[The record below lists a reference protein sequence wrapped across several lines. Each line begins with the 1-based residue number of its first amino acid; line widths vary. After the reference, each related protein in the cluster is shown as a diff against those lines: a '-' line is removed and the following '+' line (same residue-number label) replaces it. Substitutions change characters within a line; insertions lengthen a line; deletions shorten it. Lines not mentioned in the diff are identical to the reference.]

1 MQARDKGERPVTKAE
16 FVALL
21 ALLAKYDRENYRR
34 LRAFGWSEAI
44 PLESEDPN

>member
-1 MQARDKGERPVTKAE
+1 MAVKKRPVTKGE

-21 ALLAKYDRENYRR
+21 ALLAKYDRVKYRE

-44 PLESEDPN
+44 PLESESPN